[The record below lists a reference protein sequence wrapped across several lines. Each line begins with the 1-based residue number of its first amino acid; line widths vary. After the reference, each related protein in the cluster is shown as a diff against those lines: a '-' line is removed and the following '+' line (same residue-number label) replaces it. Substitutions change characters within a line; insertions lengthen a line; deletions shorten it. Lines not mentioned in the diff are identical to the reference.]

1 MAHKLMILA
10 RTGECANG
18 EGDIFAPERTSAIK
32 KFESLI
38 RSCGRETAL
47 TGQICPLH
55 QNGLLIHLRSA

>member
-1 MAHKLMILA
+1 MAHKLMIL
-10 RTGECANG
+10 GANRRVRKRRRRYIRSG
-18 EGDIFAPERTSAIK
+18 ADVGNQEV
-32 KFESLI
+32 ESLI